1 MELTEREQQV
11 FDLLSQ
17 KKEIERIER
26 TIVKK
31 QEGLNHQDIAER
43 LGISRERVRQLTN
56 SLKKKGY
63 LPQER
68 RKNSLGRPI
77 KK

>member
-43 LGISRERVRQLTN
+43 LGISRERVRQITN
-56 SLKKKGY
+56 SLKKKGA
-63 LPQER
+63 LPKER

>member
-26 TIVKK
+26 KIVKK

-43 LGISRERVRQLTN
+43 LGISRERVRQITN